1 MRVLSSPPAF
11 SVAPMLRLQCPTCRR
26 LFMLLASVEEASA
39 VCPYCGTV
47 FRPREEELVDPED
60 D

>member
-1 MRVLSSPPAF
+1 
-11 SVAPMLRLQCPTCRR
+11 MLRIQCPSCRR
-26 LFMLLASVEEASA
+26 VFLQLASTEERDL

-47 FRPREEELVDPED
+47 FQPREEELVDPED

>member
-1 MRVLSSPPAF
+1 
-11 SVAPMLRLQCPTCRR
+11 MLRIQCPTCRR
-26 LFMLLASVEEASA
+26 VFLQLASVERGSA

-47 FRPREEELVDPED
+47 FQPREEELVDPED